1 MRNDTDVAP
10 QQHMFKRVSSSGVL
24 VLMDE
29 GGGGMQSMVC
39 VLKME
44 SDGTSRGCGTKD
56 IRGKQHVTRHTSHV
70 TRHVRYHSPGMQIPP
85 HHWPLF
91 EPSPHTCDVNI
102 HVASAAPRQQREQR
116 LLMASAALALHIYM

>member
-1 MRNDTDVAP
+1 MEVVSIGLPLMRNDTDVAP

-24 VLMDE
+24 LLMDE

-70 TRHVRYHSPGMQIPP
+70 TCDTTRLGCRFLHTIGPSSSPACPT
-85 HHWPLF
+85 HA
-91 EPSPHTCDVNI
+91 T
-102 HVASAAPRQQREQR
+102 
-116 LLMASAALALHIYM
+116 